1 MVFIPI
7 FVLIVHISI
16 FDLFTVIYVVIT
28 QPLRLTFQHPS
39 CTSPHPRGYILPQV
53 VHSFLVLPMLVW

>member
-1 MVFIPI
+1 MMFIPI

-28 QPLRLTFQHPS
+28 QPLRLTLQHLS
-39 CTSPHPRGYILPQV
+39 CTHPNPRGYILPQV